1 MTTTYNCYS
10 ISVET
15 MRSSSIEVPITYQ
28 YGGGCIKFSIMFCK
42 LTIVPIT
49 QPKTPNK
56 NINRFLI
63 PIHLKAPNWCQ
74 FDAVSIIAGAIRLNT
89 DIFTDPSNAT
99 KRSSHGIVAASATE
113 M

>member
-1 MTTTYNCYS
+1 M
-10 ISVET
+10 
-15 MRSSSIEVPITYQ
+15 
-28 YGGGCIKFSIMFCK
+28 KFSIMFCK
-42 LTIVPIT
+42 LTMVPIT
-49 QPKTPNK
+49 QPKTPNI

-74 FDAVSIIAGAIRLNT
+74 FDAVSISAGAIRLNT
-89 DIFTDPSNAT
+89 DIFTEPSNAT